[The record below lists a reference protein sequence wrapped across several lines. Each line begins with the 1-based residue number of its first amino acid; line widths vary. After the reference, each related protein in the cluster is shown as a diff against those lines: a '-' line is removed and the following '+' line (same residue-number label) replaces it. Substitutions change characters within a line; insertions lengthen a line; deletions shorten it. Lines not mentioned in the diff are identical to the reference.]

1 MWQKI
6 KNGFR
11 NFMRGRYGGDKLSLA
26 LLILG
31 IAFSTVTSF
40 TGITIFY
47 YVGLAFYFIALFR
60 MFSRNIVRRAAENQK
75 FLGICS
81 KVSTPVRQ
89 FFVRIRNSKKYK
101 YFRCPQCGVRLRLPR
116 KVGEVTVTCSKCR
129 NQFKKK
135 A

>member
-11 NFMRGRYGGDKLSLA
+11 RFMQGRYGGDKLSAA
-26 LLILG
+26 LLFAG
-31 IAFSTVTSF
+31 IAFSLVTSF
-40 TGITIFY
+40 TQITVFY
-47 YVGLAFYFIALFR
+47 YIGLVLYFIAIFR
-60 MFSRNIVRRAAENQK
+60 MFSRNVARRYAENQK
-75 FLGICS
+75 FIGFFRKI
-81 KVSTPVRQ
+81 STAIRQ
-89 FFVRIRNSKKYK
+89 FFARIKNSRKYK

-129 NQFKKK
+129 NQFRKK

>member
-11 NFMRGRYGGDKLSLA
+11 NFMRGRYGGDKLSLV
-26 LLILG
+26 LLIAG
-31 IAFSTVTSF
+31 IVFSMVTSF

-47 YVGLAFYFIALFR
+47 YLGLVFYFIALFR
-60 MFSRNIVRRAAENQK
+60 MFSRNIVRRSAENQK
-75 FLGICS
+75 FLGVCN
-81 KVSTPVRQ
+81 KVFTAVRQ
-89 FFVRIRNSKKYK
+89 FFVRLKNSRKYK

-116 KVGEVTVTCSKCR
+116 KVGEVTVTCSKCK
-129 NQFKKK
+129 NQFRKK